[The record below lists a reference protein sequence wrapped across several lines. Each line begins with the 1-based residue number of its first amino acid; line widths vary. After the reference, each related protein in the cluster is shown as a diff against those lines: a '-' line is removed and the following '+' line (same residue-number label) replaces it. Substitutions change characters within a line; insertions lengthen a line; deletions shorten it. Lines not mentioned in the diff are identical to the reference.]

1 MKRSGKGA
9 KKGRE
14 GRHEGMGGMLRKQ
27 IAMKFGEL
35 PEWAEQH
42 LASATDAQLEA
53 WALQILTANSLQEM
67 LKH

>member
-1 MKRSGKGA
+1 
-9 KKGRE
+9 
-14 GRHEGMGGMLRKQ
+14 
-27 IAMKFGEL
+27 MKFGEL

-53 WALQILTANSLQEM
+53 WALQVLTANSLEEM